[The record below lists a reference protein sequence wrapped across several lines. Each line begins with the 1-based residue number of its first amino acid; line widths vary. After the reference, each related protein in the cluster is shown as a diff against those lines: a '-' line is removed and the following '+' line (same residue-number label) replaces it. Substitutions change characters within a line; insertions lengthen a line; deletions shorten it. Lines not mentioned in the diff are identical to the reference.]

1 MSGIVLDASVA
12 LALVVEEPG
21 TPAALEALA
30 GTEPIVP
37 DTFWG
42 EVANALVRK
51 VRRGAIDRETAI
63 EALALLRR
71 LVERTVPTEPLA
83 ATAMALSLEFDHPT
97 YDCLYL
103 AAAVAEGVPV
113 VTADRALQEC
123 GERAGL
129 GELVRLVGV

>member
-1 MSGIVLDASVA
+1 VSGIVLDASVA

-21 TPAALEALA
+21 TSAALEAVA
-30 GTEPIVP
+30 DTEPIVP

-51 VRRGAIDRETAI
+51 VKRGTIDRETAI
-63 EALALLRR
+63 AAMALLRR

-83 ATAMALSLEFDHPT
+83 ATAMSLSLEFDRPT

-103 AAAVAEGVPV
+103 ATAVAEDMPL
-113 VTADRALQEC
+113 VTADRALREC
-123 GERAGL
+123 GERAGC
-129 GELVRLVGV
+129 GKLVRLVGV